1 MKKKVARKPVK
12 KAKKPVSVRKPVKKP
27 AKKTARKPLKKKL
40 AASREG
46 KIVGKITHYFPQVNA
61 AVIKLQVPLALGDT
75 IKVKGHTTDFTEQ
88 ITSMQINRVPVQSA
102 KVGDEI
108 GLLVKSRVR
117 KGDIV
122 TKL

>member
-27 AKKTARKPLKKKL
+27 AKKTVRKPLKKKL